1 MKLADYQAFTRTTAI
16 YPADRALEYLA
27 LGLAS
32 EAGEVAGKVKKIFRD
47 RAGEVAGVVKKWI
60 RDGAAEDVLRDKL
73 SAEMGDVCWYLAE
86 LCNAAGLDLAEVF
99 AANRK
104 KLEDRRDRGVIG
116 GSGDLR

>member
-32 EAGEVAGKVKKIFRD
+32 E
-47 RAGEVAGVVKKWI
+47 AGEVAGVVKKWI

-99 AANRK
+99 AANRT